1 MGILKS
7 ILEYIVGDCDTC
19 KHKKDCPYIKEGKG
33 SCFEIGGFK
42 PHYEREN
49 KK

>member
-7 ILEYIVGDCDTC
+7 LFDYIVGDCDTC

-33 SCFEIGGFK
+33 SCFEIGGFE
-42 PHYEREN
+42 PHYERES